1 MDAKLHAL
9 VVDPDEHALRE
20 LAYLLDR
27 LGVRVEV
34 ARRLTEASERLSQGD
49 PPGVVFCSAR
59 LEDGEWCELCRL
71 VPSLVGHVVVTTRLP
86 SMREYLRA
94 MDEGA
99 RDYIARPFA
108 LREIEQI
115 VRSFAPSG
123 TGVARARAA

>member
-34 ARRLTEASERLSQGD
+34 VRRLAEATARLSQGE
-49 PPGVVFCSAR
+49 PPGVVFCSAK

-86 SMREYLRA
+86 NMREYLRA

-108 LREIEQI
+108 LREIERI
-115 VRSFAPSG
+115 VRSFAG
-123 TGVARARAA
+123 RGAASQAQAA

>member
-34 ARRLTEASERLSQGD
+34 AKRLTEVRALLSRGD
-49 PPGVVFCSAR
+49 LPAVVFCSAQ
-59 LEDGEWCELCRL
+59 LEDGEWCELCRQ

-86 SMREYLRA
+86 NMREYLRA

-108 LREIEQI
+108 LREIERI
-115 VRSFAPSG
+115 VRLFKGSAAAS
-123 TGVARARAA
+123 RAEAA

>member
-1 MDAKLHAL
+1 MDAKLRAL

-20 LAYLLDR
+20 LAYLLDS

-34 ARRLTEASERLSQGD
+34 ARRLSEASARLSQGD
-49 PPGVVFCSAR
+49 PPAVVFCSAM
-59 LEDGEWCELCRL
+59 LEDGDWCELCRL
-71 VPSLVGHVVVTTRLP
+71 APSLVGHVVVTTRLP

-108 LREIEQI
+108 LREIERI
-115 VRSFAPSG
+115 VRSFASSG
-123 TGVARARAA
+123 AGSQARAA

>member
-20 LAYLLDR
+20 LSYLLDR

-34 ARRLTEASERLSQGD
+34 AKRLNEVRALLSRGD
-49 PPGVVFCSAR
+49 LPGVVFCSAK
-59 LEDGEWCELCRL
+59 LEDGEWCELCQE
-71 VPSLVGHVVVTTRLP
+71 VPSLVGHIVVTTRLP
-86 SMREYLRA
+86 NMREYLRA

-108 LREIEQI
+108 LREIERI
-115 VRSFAPSG
+115 VRLFRGNAAAS
-123 TGVARARAA
+123 RAEAA